1 MSLNGLNKEMQAYIE
16 KLRNGMLSSEVKE
29 SVFTNSWYDMGYPET
44 PISDY
49 DCDNVFRDVVKSE
62 PIISYPGYSVIK
74 IESKTY
80 IYHRKFNDEIIKV
93 VLYRKEFYTLRDN
106 NNRYFMINKKIL
118 DEIFSK
124 N

>member
-1 MSLNGLNKEMQAYIE
+1 MQAYIE

-29 SVFTNSWYDMGYPET
+29 SVFTNSWYDTGYPET

-49 DCDNVFRDVVKSE
+49 ECDNVFRDVVKSE

-74 IESKTY
+74 IKSKTY

-106 NNRYFMINKKIL
+106 NNSYFMINKKIL